1 MDASLFRQPFELLPN
16 RVWRTYRGG
25 AVLDRIEGKAEP
37 ADGRLPE
44 DWIGS
49 AVAAS
54 NPARGGDPIP
64 NEGLCTA
71 RAADGSEILMPDL
84 LAADPEATLGAA
96 HVAAFGVQ
104 PALLVKFIDSAVR
117 LSIQA
122 HPSIPWAAERLGV
135 ARGKTEAWW
144 ILETREADAWVLAGF
159 QRPPEPE
166 AWRRMM
172 AEQDSEAMLACFDP
186 VPVAS
191 GDIILIE
198 GGLPHAIGPGITMIE
213 IQEPSDFVVH
223 CEFADKTLKISDEA
237 RTMGLGIDAVVDMF
251 DYTAYTPDEVKRRFG
266 PSPAVVREADGGR
279 ETALLAPPRTELLEA
294 RRIEVDGDFEPDFD
308 GRYSIVVVLDGEGVL
323 ETDDGRTP
331 LTRWTRLFLPAALDA
346 ARIKGRLTIARA
358 LPPKPPLG

>member
-1 MDASLFRQPFELLPN
+1 MTESLYAHPFELLPN
-16 RVWRTYRGG
+16 RVWRTYTGG

-37 ADGRLPE
+37 ADGPLPE
-44 DWIGS
+44 DWLGS

-71 RAADGSEILMPDL
+71 RAADGSVLLMTKV
-84 LAADPEATLGAA
+84 LANDPEAALGAA
-96 HVAAFGVQ
+96 HVAAFGVA

-144 ILETREADAWVLAGF
+144 ILDTREAESWVLAGF

-166 AWRRMM
+166 AWRRMI

-186 VPVAS
+186 VPVAA
-191 GDIILIE
+191 GDLILIE

-223 CEFADKTLKISDEA
+223 CEFADKSLKVSDEA
-237 RTMGLGIDAVVDMF
+237 RTMGLGVDAVVDMF
-251 DYTAYTPDEVKRRFG
+251 DYTAYTPDEVKERFG
-266 PSPAVVREADGGR
+266 PSPSVVRETEGGR
-279 ETALLAPPRTELLEA
+279 ETALLGPPRTALLEA
-294 RRIEVDGDFEPDFD
+294 RRIEVDGDFEPAFD

-323 ETDDGRTP
+323 ETGGRQTALKP
-331 LTRWTRLFLPAALDA
+331 WTRLFLPAAIDA
-346 ARIKGRLTIARA
+346 ARITGRLTLARA
-358 LPPKPPLG
+358 LPPKPPKG